1 MFQYGPSFDALLVF
15 LEHRYYG
22 TSQPFPNRENLRY
35 LTIEQALADTTAFLS
50 NKRTVFNNYC
60 ADSGSCKVI
69 LFGGSYGGMLA
80 AWHRLKFPHLT
91 VGALAASAPVD
102 LYPGESK
109 EKAFYDS
116 TIGVFNKYGGDSV
129 CGDHISSLVETLP
142 GFPYHDLT
150 SAFRTCSPLKTS
162 GDLEKLVFYVK
173 GAFATLA
180 MLDYPYPTTFVTPMP
195 GKPVQVACERFRKS
209 GYRTLA
215 GLNEAMNVFVN
226 FTGSLRCHNVTMEMV
241 GTSNSSKSA
250 MASSRH
256 FYVAS
261 KGAPSDLGSIYRTW
275 NYQTCTELI
284 LEPLT
289 SDGNGFYVETK
300 SQIKEVEATCKQR
313 YGATAHTRALWML
326 HSFGNGEDIVKH
338 TTNMIFSDGDK
349 DPWSVGGVP
358 FNATNYDSS
367 VFHINIEDSAH
378 HQDLRFSDKLDS
390 PSLQR
395 ARSVEKE
402 SIKKWLS

>member
-1 MFQYGPSFDALLVF
+1 MRFEVLLGLSLLLFAAKGEIRPNGSSGAYSFYPPTGVFFYEQVIDHFTYDSTDTFPQKYIVYDKFHKPGGPIFFYFGNEGGIEDFYNNSGAMFQYGPSFDALLVF

-180 MLDYPYPTTFVTPMP
+180 MLDYPYPHHLCHANAGQTSP
-195 GKPVQVACERFRKS
+195 GCLREIPKIGLQDFGGVERSNERFREFHWVS
-209 GYRTLA
+209 
-215 GLNEAMNVFVN
+215 
-226 FTGSLRCHNVTMEMV
+226 
-241 GTSNSSKSA
+241 
-250 MASSRH
+250 
-256 FYVAS
+256 
-261 KGAPSDLGSIYRTW
+261 P
-275 NYQTCTELI
+275 
-284 LEPLT
+284 
-289 SDGNGFYVETK
+289 
-300 SQIKEVEATCKQR
+300 
-313 YGATAHTRALWML
+313 
-326 HSFGNGEDIVKH
+326 
-338 TTNMIFSDGDK
+338 
-349 DPWSVGGVP
+349 VP
-358 FNATNYDSS
+358 
-367 VFHINIEDSAH
+367 
-378 HQDLRFSDKLDS
+378 
-390 PSLQR
+390 
-395 ARSVEKE
+395 
-402 SIKKWLS
+402 